1 MRARRWRGRP
11 DVRSLAVE
19 GSLGLAIPCGEEGSW
34 GGPPPAVRES
44 SGRASLAMEG
54 VVGAGVR
61 GGDRDGPRGGRPPAA
76 GRWSGRAPPEVR
88 GSSGR
93 APPVE
98 EGVSGAARDWGSVEG
113 VVRAVEWRG
122 RRTSLT
128 SVQCEPLPVKPAGQ
142 GPQRAPL
149 SVWMQ
154 ATPGKQKPGA
164 QWSRGR
170 TLGRPVRTDCCIPVG
185 GGGDGGGADRGLAW
199 GRRLSWPRPGAG
211 GFPSPPAPPPQ
222 AARNPA
228 LSAIPPQRLCALP
241 AASPRS
247 LPESLSRFSAPW
259 RLSLPQN
266 SRTALFVSFCLFVA
280 SVSFCLCFYPLIPVR
295 LSTSPTASI
304 SFRLFSSPAFPRSL
318 SLSLRLCLPSLLSP
332 ARPGRAHR
340 TRHTPSPCFSGT

>member
-61 GGDRDGPRGGRPPAA
+61 GGDGGGPRGGRPPAV

-113 VVRAVEWRG
+113 VVGAVEWRG

-170 TLGRPVRTDCCIPVG
+170 TLGRPVRTDCCIPAG
-185 GGGDGGGADRGLAW
+185 GGGTGAGLTGGSPGGGAYHGHAPGLEA
-199 GRRLSWPRPGAG
+199 SPAPR
-211 GFPSPPAPPPQ
+211 PPAPGGPKSCALRDPAPE
-222 AARNPA
+222 AAR
-228 LSAIPPQRLCALP
+228 SAR
-241 AASPRS
+241 
-247 LPESLSRFSAPW
+247 
-259 RLSLPQN
+259 
-266 SRTALFVSFCLFVA
+266 
-280 SVSFCLCFYPLIPVR
+280 SVSPV
-295 LSTSPTASI
+295 SP
-304 SFRLFSSPAFPRSL
+304 
-318 SLSLRLCLPSLLSP
+318 
-332 ARPGRAHR
+332 
-340 TRHTPSPCFSGT
+340 